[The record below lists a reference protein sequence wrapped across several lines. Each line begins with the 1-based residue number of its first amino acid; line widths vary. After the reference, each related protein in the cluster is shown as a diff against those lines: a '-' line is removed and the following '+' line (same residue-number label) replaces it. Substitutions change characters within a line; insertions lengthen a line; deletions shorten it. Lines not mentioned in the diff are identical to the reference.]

1 MKMKKNKETIGKG
14 YTQFLAHNR
23 EISSQIINKEIII
36 QTVCYNTGLSKHKAF
51 MKNLLDLIK
60 NSQLELLSEK
70 QNSKKN
76 SRFHKLI
83 NILKNL
89 KEELNTTFKQNLRKK
104 MDIEIGVNK
113 NKSILSKKLFEQESY
128 DNNLNNMDNNN
139 SNNNNKEITNN
150 ELIVQINELK
160 LLNFKAENQLEC
172 FETKINFLSN
182 IFQNPKSISIYNMK
196 NDPSEVYNLLHDK
209 LISIREKFKIT
220 VKANQTLS
228 SELSDTKALIQ
239 SLKEEFRLKD
249 KDLKYGYINTSNII
263 SEESQ
268 ECTKRFGKNAIE
280 LNDNNVRNIHG
291 DKMIIIENYEVYKN
305 KLKPVNKDI

>member
-83 NILKNL
+83 NKLKNL

-139 SNNNNKEITNN
+139 SNNNKEITNN

-182 IFQNPKSISIYNMK
+182 IF
-196 NDPSEVYNLLHDK
+196 
-209 LISIREKFKIT
+209 
-220 VKANQTLS
+220 
-228 SELSDTKALIQ
+228 
-239 SLKEEFRLKD
+239 
-249 KDLKYGYINTSNII
+249 
-263 SEESQ
+263 
-268 ECTKRFGKNAIE
+268 
-280 LNDNNVRNIHG
+280 
-291 DKMIIIENYEVYKN
+291 
-305 KLKPVNKDI
+305 